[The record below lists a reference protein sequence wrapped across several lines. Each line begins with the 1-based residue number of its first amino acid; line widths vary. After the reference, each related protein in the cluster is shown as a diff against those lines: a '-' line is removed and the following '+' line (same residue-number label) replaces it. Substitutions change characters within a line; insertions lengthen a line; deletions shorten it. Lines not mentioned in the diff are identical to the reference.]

1 MEILKREIE
10 ELKKKQFETILK
22 DELIRPVYQP
32 IISLQDGEVLG
43 YEALSRITLK
53 DSLLNPE
60 EFFHMAEQMDCLW
73 KTEELCRRKSLQGA
87 VGKKNNIKLFL
98 NVDPNVLKDPQFKE
112 GITCRYLKEYGLQPS
127 DIVFEIT
134 ERNSI
139 EDEESF
145 RKVILHYRNQKFQ
158 IAIDDFGNG
167 YAGMNRI
174 CALEPQ
180 YIKIDMQIVREIHMD
195 NMKKALVE
203 SMIQFCDKSGIRLI
217 AEGIETEEELKT
229 LIKLGVHYGQGY
241 YILRPKP
248 TMEAVSLKIRELI
261 KNVYTNLS
269 LREYQPSFW
278 GNIGDICKRKVIT
291 KPEKPAKDLYYYLR
305 ERPTITEVTV
315 LNEEEEVLGVITRAE
330 LMVAFGGIYGY
341 DLSMRKRACDLMD
354 QEALV
359 VDCNDSVEQVS
370 KVALMRP
377 QRTLYDAVIVT
388 ENGHYKG
395 VVTVKEL
402 LETAITIQVNRASDS
417 SPLTGLPGN
426 SMIDSMVHR
435 CLSSKKPFAIAYIDM
450 DNFKAYN
457 DAYGFNN
464 GDAMIRALANS
475 MKESCQ
481 REEFL
486 GHIGGDDFVV
496 IAEYQNIQPLLE
508 NISSRFQEKIVPLYR
523 KEDFQRG
530 YIISKDRHG
539 AVEQFPIVTL
549 SIAVITNQNYDFKG
563 LADFSE
569 HLVKAKKESK
579 AIVGNS
585 CVFNH
590 ESFHT

>member
-1 MEILKREIE
+1 MEASKSEIE
-10 ELKKKQFETILK
+10 EIRKEQFWRIVQG
-22 DELIRPVYQP
+22 ELVRPVYQP
-32 IISLQDGEVLG
+32 IISLQDGEILG

-60 EFFHMAEQMDCLW
+60 EFFHMAEQEDCLW

-87 VGKKNNIKLFL
+87 VGKEVGKKLFL
-98 NVDPNVLKDPQFKE
+98 NVDPKVMKDPQFKK
-112 GITCRYLKEYGLQPS
+112 GVTCRYLKEYGLQPA

-139 EDEESF
+139 EDEEVF
-145 RKVILHYRNQKFQ
+145 REIILHYRNQKFQ

-180 YIKIDMQIVREIHMD
+180 YIKIDMQIVREINKD

-203 SMIQFCDKSGIRLI
+203 SMILFCDKAGIRLI

-241 YILRPKP
+241 YILYPKP
-248 TMEAVSLKIRELI
+248 TIEGVSLKVRELI
-261 KNVYTNLS
+261 KNVYANITFK
-269 LREYQPSFW
+269 ECQPSFW
-278 GNIGDICKRKVIT
+278 GNIGEISKRKEIT

-305 ERPTITEVTV
+305 ERPDITEVTV
-315 LNEEEEVLGVITRAE
+315 LNEEEKVLGVITRAE

-341 DLSMRKRACDLMD
+341 DLSVRKRVCDLMD
-354 QEALV
+354 TEALV

-388 ENGHYKG
+388 EDGHYKG

-402 LETAITIQVNRASDS
+402 LETAITIQVSRASDS
-417 SPLTGLPGN
+417 NPLTGLPGN
-426 SMIDSMVHR
+426 SMIDKMVHK
-435 CLSSKKPFAIAYIDM
+435 CLNSKKPFAIAYIDM

-464 GDAMIRALANS
+464 GDMMIRALAKS
-475 MKESCQ
+475 MKEACV
-481 REEFL
+481 RGEFQ

-496 IAEYQNIQPLLE
+496 IAEYWDIQPILE
-508 NISSRFQEKIVPLYR
+508 NISSYFQEKIVSLYS
-523 KEDFQRG
+523 KEDYQRG

-539 AVEQFPIVTL
+539 VVEEFPIVTL
-549 SIAVITNQNYDFKG
+549 SMAVITNQNYEFKG
-563 LADFSE
+563 LDDFSE
-569 HLVKAKKESK
+569 HLVKAKKGSK
-579 AIVGNS
+579 AIAGNS
-585 CVFNH
+585 YVFND
-590 ESFHT
+590 